1 MSKEALKL
9 VSIKVMENWVIEYF
23 KYWVSYGPYTIV
35 EKSEEHIIFK
45 DKDGRSVSFDNPHLE
60 DWSLFDGPGKAL
72 AALVKDPGMH
82 NSAMWVYSSAHLA
95 QLVTY
100 NLSDCCGFPTTLGKE
115 VCKALFYKN

>member
-9 VSIKVMENWVIEYF
+9 VSIKVMENQVIEYF
-23 KYWVSYGPYTIV
+23 KTWVSYGPYTIV
-35 EKSEEHIIFK
+35 EKSEERIIFK
-45 DKDGRSVSFDNPHLE
+45 DNDGRSVSFDRPHLE
-60 DWSLFDGPGKAL
+60 DWSPFDGPGKAL

-82 NSAMWVYSSAHLA
+82 NSAMWVYSSNLLA

-100 NLSDCCGFPTTLGKE
+100 NPSDCCGNPTTLGKE

>member
-9 VSIKVMENWVIEYF
+9 VSIKVMENWAKEHI
-23 KYWVSYGPYTIV
+23 KIWVAYETTIV
-35 EKSEEHIIFK
+35 EKSEEKITLK
-45 DKDGRSVSFDNPHLE
+45 NEDGRTISFDNPHLE

-82 NSAMWVYSSAHLA
+82 NSAMWVYSSGHLC

-100 NLSDCCGFPTTLGKE
+100 NLSDCCGNPTALGEE
-115 VCKALFYKN
+115 VCKALSE